1 MRLSSGSIWKC
12 ERRGDSNASCCT
24 RNRTSQKLLYDRER
38 GSTCLPIRDRHPD
51 DSEIYIQIVRYRY
64 FSFSSF
70 VANAI
75 YARKALNANALAF

>member
-1 MRLSSGSIWKC
+1 MRLPIGSIWKC

-24 RNRTSQKLLYDRER
+24 RNRTSQKLHYDRER
-38 GSTCLPIRDRHPD
+38 GSTCLPIRGHHRGDNG
-51 DSEIYIQIVRYRY
+51 IYIQIVRYLY
-64 FSFSSF
+64 FSFSSY